1 MDDLEFRN
9 RAFSNP
15 SDDQEDFRAAADAHP
30 ARRRLLDELTALEK
44 DLRQAFTAV
53 DIPEGLH
60 HRLHQHA
67 MPAETSLITRLKKRS
82 AYLMA
87 ASLVITAGLGLSV
100 AQSRPNAQDLAFHDS
115 LVEHLHHEAPRY
127 AGPTTIQ
134 WQQVETVMQA
144 AGAKLQPHAD
154 IVALHLTFANH
165 CGFGVESGR
174 GAHIVAQ
181 GEHGPISIIFV
192 RNAPVSSD
200 IKLRDQRFKGRI
212 IPMAEGNM
220 AVIGE
225 KQESLEY
232 YEKLLRENFEWSI

>member
-15 SDDQEDFRAAADAHP
+15 LDDEEEFRAAADTHP
-30 ARRRLLDELTALEK
+30 SRRQLLDELTAFEK
-44 DLRQAFTAV
+44 DLRQTFSAV
-53 DIPEGLH
+53 DIPDGLH
-60 HRLHQHA
+60 QRLHQYA
-67 MPAETSLITRLKKRS
+67 IPAQVSLITRLKKRS

-87 ASLVITAGLGLSV
+87 ASLVVTAGLGLSV
-100 AQSRPNAQDLAFHDS
+100 AQSRPSAQDLAFHDS
-115 LVEHLHHEAPRY
+115 LVEHLHHEAARY
-127 AGPTTIQ
+127 SGPTTIQ

-165 CGFGVESGR
+165 CGLGLEAGR

-181 GEHGPISIIFV
+181 GEHGPVSIIFV

-200 IKLRDQRFKGRI
+200 IKLRDERFKGRI
-212 IPMAEGNM
+212 IPMSEGNM